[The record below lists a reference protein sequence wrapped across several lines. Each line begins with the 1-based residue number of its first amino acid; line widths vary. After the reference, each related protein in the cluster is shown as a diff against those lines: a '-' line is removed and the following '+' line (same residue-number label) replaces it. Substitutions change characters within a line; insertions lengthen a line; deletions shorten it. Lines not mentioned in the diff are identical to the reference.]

1 MSPVQNRPYAA
12 RPRPEVPAVLI
23 AQELSTA
30 PLASTAC
37 RSMCGRFTYKLTW
50 PEIVKLYRLSLD
62 TPARN
67 PQARHNICPTTTV
80 DTVIGRKGLR
90 ALVPMRWGLIP
101 SWWSKPLKEMNL
113 ATFNARVETITDNPM
128 FHKAFK
134 HTRRLIPASGYYA
147 WHDTP
152 RGKQPYYF
160 TRRDGAAITIAG
172 LWDEWRD
179 RQAGETIRSRAM
191 IITDT
196 NEFVGEL
203 NDRMPVILE
212 PEQFE
217 AWLTG
222 AAGLELLKPAANDV
236 LQCWP
241 VSRRVNSSR
250 APDVTRA

>member
-50 PEIVKLYRLSLD
+50 PEIVKLYRLSPD
-62 TPARN
+62 TPAHN

-101 SWWSKPLKEMNL
+101 SWWSKPLKERSL

-179 RQAGETIRSRAM
+179 RQAGETIRSRR
-191 IITDT
+191 
-196 NEFVGEL
+196 
-203 NDRMPVILE
+203 NDHHGHQRVRGRAERPD
-212 PEQFE
+212 
-217 AWLTG
+217 
-222 AAGLELLKPAANDV
+222 AGDP
-236 LQCWP
+236 
-241 VSRRVNSSR
+241 
-250 APDVTRA
+250 